1 MKIQAASYWK
11 IAVWFFISRRFV
23 SEKGDVMDA
32 QFTAEDFPGGL
43 RACMEAILMVADQ
56 PQHAADL
63 ARVGGAGRAAV
74 RRPRENQGMAA
85 HRVPPRDEAA
95 PPGFAGVRRTDRQGK
110 ASAGGI
116 VMFLR
121 KLLVIVVPLILC
133 GLCVFFLPLLGGF
146 GNRLLTDFP
155 EPDSPTMPRT
165 SPGKRSNETFSN
177 PFPGP

>member
-63 ARVGGAGRAAV
+63 ARAASSCGIPRVAGSSRAGRNTSRWC
-74 RRPRENQGMAA
+74 RR
-85 HRVPPRDEAA
+85 
-95 PPGFAGVRRTDRQGK
+95 
-110 ASAGGI
+110 S
-116 VMFLR
+116 
-121 KLLVIVVPLILC
+121 
-133 GLCVFFLPLLGGF
+133 
-146 GNRLLTDFP
+146 
-155 EPDSPTMPRT
+155 
-165 SPGKRSNETFSN
+165 
-177 PFPGP
+177 